1 MDMILA
7 IASTFGLAFFW
18 FIGAI
23 PAGAGLNLAL
33 PVAALIAWISYAAG
47 VAIIVLIGAPLRT
60 RLIQR
65 FNLSL
70 EHDPQ
75 KLFWRAWDRF
85 GLIGLGLL
93 APITVGSQIG
103 ALIGLALGV
112 APARLL
118 AAMALGAALWSL
130 AIALLV
136 AIGVTIVQ

>member
-23 PAGAGLNLAL
+23 PAGAALNLAL
-33 PVAALIAWISYAAG
+33 PVAALTAWISYAAG

-70 EHDPQ
+70 EHDPH

-103 ALIGLALGV
+103 ALIGLAFGV

>member
-1 MDMILA
+1 
-7 IASTFGLAFFW
+7 STFGLAFFW

-23 PAGAGLNLAL
+23 PAGAALNLAL
-33 PVAALIAWISYAAG
+33 PVAALTAGISYAAG
-47 VAIIVLIGAPLRT
+47 ALIIVLIGAPLRA
-60 RLIQR
+60 RIIQR

-85 GLIGLGLL
+85 GLVGLGLL

-103 ALIGLALGV
+103 TLIGLALGV

-118 AAMALGAALWSL
+118 TAMAVGGALWSL

-136 AIGVTIVQ
+136 AVGVSVVQ

>member
-23 PAGAGLNLAL
+23 PAGAALNLAL
-33 PVAALIAWISYAAG
+33 PVAALTAWISYAAG

-60 RLIQR
+60 RLNQR